1 MNNSNRTKISLAL
14 FVLYLLIGWLI
25 VHNLE
30 DAEEEVSVDKIV
42 EESRKLKESASKT
55 IDEGSQKLKERYIDN
70 DENTSDKIKE
80 DVLKLGKI
88 YFEGV
93 ENTAD
98 MAMEKS
104 KEVGQQLIDEGK
116 NIVKKVGDYVVP
128 EEVVNVGFSNAVN
141 QETLAASQRINF
153 LSLKSA
159 VKDSVKSAVQQGQ
172 KTSKPDQ
179 SFSEQLRETMG
190 VELSCGLSTLP
201 PKNVDANYLS
211 GCNYALHR
219 FNNSQ
224 RSCIA
229 STNNSLLLKSTGLI
243 SETIQSICE
252 NACEHKKAFD
262 SCIEEHDKE
271 LNLTQ
276 RQSDDLARQAIKIK
290 NASAEYQCIDND
302 LIISELARLRQL
314 ARQCK
319 NDKNCDVNS
328 EAFKQHYTDESQR
341 ILYIY
346 DRGREDLFETYEDD
360 DFVEELNTNSLFKT
374 KYVSRALLTTDV
386 KQREPVDNVCIPERN
401 KITFFTEINNYAN
414 HRVTHRW
421 KYNNKTIFELS
432 FNVRGPRWR
441 VWTSKN
447 IPVKW
452 IGHWVIEVVDEEGNI
467 LTQKLFYHSP

>member
-1 MNNSNRTKISLAL
+1 M
-14 FVLYLLIGWLI
+14 
-25 VHNLE
+25 E
-30 DAEEEVSVDKIV
+30 DTEEEYSVDKIV
-42 EESRKLKESASKT
+42 EESQKLQESASKT
-55 IDEGSQKLKERYIDN
+55 IKESSQKFKERYIDN
-70 DENTSDKIKE
+70 DENTSGKLKE
-80 DVLKLGKI
+80 DVLKIGKI

-98 MAMEKS
+98 MTIEKS
-104 KEVGQQLIDEGK
+104 KEVGQQLLDEGK

-128 EEVVNVGFSNAVN
+128 EEVVNVGFNNAVN
-141 QETLAASQRINF
+141 QETPVASQRINLF
-153 LSLKSA
+153 SIEGA
-159 VKDSVKSAVQQGQ
+159 VLHGQ
-172 KTSKPDQ
+172 KILNLEQ
-179 SFSEQLRETMG
+179 SFSEQLREKYG

-201 PKNVDANYLS
+201 PKNVDAVYLS
-211 GCNYALHR
+211 GCNYALRR

-229 STNNSLLLKSTGLI
+229 SANNSLLLKSTGLI

-252 NACEHKKAFD
+252 NACEHKKAFE

-276 RQSDDLARQAIKIK
+276 RQSDELARQAIKYN
-290 NASAEYQCIDND
+290 NASAEYECIDND
-302 LIISELARLRQL
+302 LVISELARLRQL
-314 ARQCK
+314 VRLCK
-319 NDKNCDVNS
+319 NDINCDVKS
-328 EAFKQHYTDESQR
+328 EAFKQHYADESQR

-346 DRGREDLFETYEDD
+346 DRGREDLYETYEDD
-360 DFVEELNTNSLFKT
+360 DVVEEHNTNSLFKT
-374 KYVSRALLTTDV
+374 KYVSRALLTTGV

-421 KYNNKTIFELS
+421 KYNNKTLFELS

-452 IGHWVIEVVDEEGNI
+452 VGPWVIEVVDEDGNI
-467 LTQKLFYHSP
+467 LTQKLFYNSP